1 MNRPARVLHILK
13 YYWPDFSGEGV
24 FLERSSAVMQEL
36 APTVEHELLVTH
48 TPRPASATQRPAC
61 SVLRRV
67 TYLSPRPLG
76 TIGRHARLAAWF
88 VANLHRFDTIHVRTH
103 ADWYFISYLLSKIAG
118 KRLVLSATLDDSVPK
133 LVSHYRQS
141 LQPLATRGFAVFDGY
156 VSISTK
162 LYDENV
168 AFGIDPGRSHLVP
181 CGVTVPPQPPA
192 ERDRVRAILGAGP
205 DDPVLL
211 FVGGLCVRKDPLFL
225 VEALPAVRAA
235 HPGVRLALVGPPLEP
250 DYVAV
255 LEATVGALGLGEAVF
270 LAGEQKNPHPWF
282 AAADILVFAS
292 RSEGF
297 GTVVPEAMAHG
308 RPVVVRELPGV
319 NDSFVI
325 QGQTGFRFTDQ
336 PGYVTFVL
344 RLLGDAPLRERI
356 GREARR
362 FAQERFAMR
371 AIAARYLGIYGQDGR
386 IENGEP
392 PGTPETGLGC
402 TASIT
407 DRRFHTPVAISP
419 AAQPLLI
426 TTVDAEEQFDWSG
439 PFSRTAHDVSAM
451 AQQHRA
457 HRVFERH
464 GVVPL
469 YFVDYPV
476 AAQEEGRAPLREFLA
491 DRRCEI
497 GAQMHPWVTPP
508 FREQVNARNSFAGN
522 LPTALEREKAR
533 ILTDTLADA
542 FGERPLIYRTGRFG
556 GGTRTADVLK
566 QLGYLADSSLAVCW
580 PPDNRRRD
588 DDHWALRAS
597 PYWLDP
603 ERTLMEIPNSEA
615 MVGHLAERFGPR
627 LAPFVFNGI
636 AERAGL
642 AGAMARFSLLER
654 IRLSPEGM
662 TLDEAKRLV
671 RHMLSVGH
679 RVFVLTYHSPTLAP
693 GNTPYTRTDDDVER
707 FLAWLD
713 AFYTFFREEAGG
725 RMGSWR
731 DVRFGNATLSGPGAR
746 G

>member
-1 MNRPARVLHILK
+1 
-13 YYWPDFSGEGV
+13 
-24 FLERSSAVMQEL
+24 MQEL
-36 APTVEHELLVTH
+36 APAVEHELLVTH
-48 TPRPASATQRPAC
+48 TPGAAASAQRRAC
-61 SVLRRV
+61 SVLQRV

-88 VANLHRFDTIHVRTH
+88 IGNLHRFDTIHIRTH
-103 ADWYFISYLLSKIAG
+103 ADWYFISYLLSRMTG
-118 KRLVLSATLDDSVPK
+118 KRLVLSATLDDSIPK
-133 LVSHYRQS
+133 LVSHYRPS
-141 LQPLATRGFAVFDGY
+141 LRPLAGRGFRLFNAY
-156 VSISTK
+156 ISISNK
-162 LYDENV
+162 LHDETTS
-168 AFGIDPGRSHLVP
+168 FGIDPQRCHLVP
-181 CGVTVPPQPPA
+181 CGVTVPPQPA
-192 ERDRVRAILGAGP
+192 EERERIRAMLGAGP
-205 DDPVLL
+205 EDPVLL
-211 FVGGLCVRKDPLFL
+211 FVGGICLRKDPLFL
-225 VEALPAVRAA
+225 VEALPALRAV
-235 HPGVRLALVGPPLEP
+235 HPTTRLVLVGPPLEP
-250 DYVAV
+250 DYVA
-255 LEATVGALGLGEAVF
+255 ALDAAIAARGLKEAVY

-308 RPVVVRELPGV
+308 LPVVVRELPGV

-325 QGQTGFRFTDQ
+325 QGETGFRFVDQ
-336 PGYVTFVL
+336 AGYLAFVQ
-344 RLLGDAPLRERI
+344 RLLGDAALRERI
-356 GREARR
+356 GRQARR

-371 AIAARYLGIYGQDGR
+371 AIATRYLGIYGHAGL
-386 IENGEP
+386 IESAEP
-392 PGTPETGLGC
+392 PGAPETGLGC

-407 DRRFHTPVAISP
+407 DTRFHTPVEISP

-439 PFSRTAHDVSAM
+439 PFSRNAHDVSAM
-451 AQQHRA
+451 AQQHLA

-476 AAQEEGRAPLREFLA
+476 AAQEDGRAPLREFLA
-491 DRRCEI
+491 DGRCEI

-508 FREQVNARNSFAGN
+508 FREQISARNSFAGN

-533 ILTDTLADA
+533 ILTDALGSA

-556 GGTRTADVLK
+556 GGTRTADILK
-566 QLGYLADSSLAVCW
+566 QLGYVADSSLAACW
-580 PPDNRRRD
+580 PPDNRRRTD
-588 DDHWALRAS
+588 DLWSLRAS
-597 PYWLDP
+597 PYWLDHD
-603 ERTLMEIPNSEA
+603 RTLMEIPNSEA
-615 MVGHLAERFGPR
+615 MVGRLAERFGKR
-627 LAPFVFNGI
+627 IAPLVFNRVS
-636 AERAGL
+636 ERAGI

-662 TLDEAKRLV
+662 TLEEAKRLV

-693 GNTPYTRTDDDVER
+693 GNTPYTRTADDVQR

-713 AFYTFFREEAGG
+713 AFYSFFREEAGG

-731 DVRFGNATLSGPGAR
+731 DVRFGDATLVRSQAIG
-746 G
+746 